1 MGEGQ
6 HIEAMKRPVPTD
18 EAGLIAALRAGDE
31 AAFLALVER
40 YHGAM
45 IRVAGLFVA
54 DRGVAEEVAQETWA
68 AALEGLERFEGRASV
83 RTWLFRILTNRAKS
97 RAQREGRSVPFSAAA
112 AAFRRA
118 EVGADE
124 PAEPREQFRTGPP
137 WEGHWVSFPETW
149 EHLPEEALLARETR
163 DYIREAVRGL
173 PPAQRAVLTLRDVE
187 GWSAQEVCNVLRV
200 SETNQ
205 RVLLH
210 RGRARMRRALA
221 QYLEHRAPDNK
232 ESRSS

>member
-1 MGEGQ
+1 ME
-6 HIEAMKRPVPTD
+6 RPVLNE
-18 EAGLIAALRAGDE
+18 EAGLVAALRAGDE

-45 IRVAGLFVA
+45 IRVAELFVA
-54 DRGVAEEVAQETWA
+54 NRAVAEEVAQETWA
-68 AALEGLERFEGRASV
+68 AALEGLGRFESRASV

-112 AAFRRA
+112 SFR
-118 EVGADE
+118 EVKEGADE
-124 PAEPREQFRTGPP
+124 PAEPRERFRAGAP
-137 WEGHWVSFPETW
+137 WAGHWVSFPEAW

-163 DYIREAVRGL
+163 AHIREAMRAL
-173 PPAQRAVLTLRDVE
+173 PPAQRGVLTLRDVE
-187 GWSAQEVCNVLRV
+187 GWSADEVCNILGL

-221 QYLEHRAPDNK
+221 QYLERRAPDRSGTFK